1 MGVQKINLVK
11 ETISELINLM
21 DDKDKLAIIKFS
33 DYSTKLLDLTL
44 MDSNGKQK
52 AKNTLNRL
60 IASGWTNIYSSIKE
74 GFNLIYSIDY
84 TINDIFPTMILL
96 SDGYVI
102 RILFLIL
109 KIYF

>member
-1 MGVQKINLVK
+1 
-11 ETISELINLM
+11 M
-21 DDKDKLAIIKFS
+21 DDKDKLVIIKFS
-33 DYSTKLLDLTL
+33 SSSTKLLDLTL

-52 AKNTLNRL
+52 AKNTLNSFV
-60 IASGWTNIYSSIKE
+60 ASGGTNIYSSIE
-74 GFNLIYSIDY
+74 VGFNLIYSIDY